1 MYNCKDCCFA
11 KIENQK
17 QVECLADK
25 YKYLKCKDSEKNSA
39 DNFFEL
45 DRLCLYKRKHDW
57 KKEDT
62 NENRLE
68 VARKQL
74 FPNIGICL
82 DDDSEDPDDLE
93 NIINK
98 VINIDYPKNK
108 IKVIIYSRF
117 NKAGARIPVLLSKMR
132 LQNINCWSV
141 FVVDENFVTENE
153 TSVFKKLT
161 EATFLA
167 KLSSKTKVDLQ
178 KTVNKINEISNDEL
192 RPVLVFKNE
201 DALFLSKSLV
211 SRSYLDYLNYSKMEK
226 AILNKVTNT
235 EHLYNIT

>member
-11 KIENQK
+11 KVENEK

-25 YKYLKCKDSEKNSA
+25 YKYLKCEDSEEKSTDN
-39 DNFFEL
+39 NFFQL
-45 DRLCLYKRKHDW
+45 NRLCLYKRKRDW

-62 NENRLE
+62 NESRLDT
-68 VARKQL
+68 ARKQL

-93 NIINK
+93 NVINQIINL
-98 VINIDYPKNK
+98 DYPRNK
-108 IKVIIYSRF
+108 VKVIIYSHF
-117 NKAGARIPVLLSKMR
+117 NKAGARIPGLLSKMR
-132 LQNINCWSV
+132 SKNVICWSV
-141 FVVDENFVTENE
+141 FIVSNDIPENE
-153 TSVFKKLT
+153 TSVFKKLA

-192 RPVLVFKNE
+192 KPVLAFKNE
-201 DALFLSKSLV
+201 DALFLNKSFV
-211 SRSYLDYLNYSKMEK
+211 SSAYLDYLDYSKMEE

-235 EHLYNIT
+235 EYLYNIT